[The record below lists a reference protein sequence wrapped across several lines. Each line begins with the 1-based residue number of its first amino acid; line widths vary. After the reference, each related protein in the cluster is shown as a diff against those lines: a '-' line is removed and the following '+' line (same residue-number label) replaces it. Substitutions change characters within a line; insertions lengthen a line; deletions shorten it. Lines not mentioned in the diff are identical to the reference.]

1 MGDLESITVKVM
13 ITYLPGSHQHTINPK
28 TQAFKILSGINR
40 QSNPKKSFKNLEQL
54 PQTIK
59 SQKRAFKTLS
69 VDKPARLI
77 IRLLFGFGSDS
88 VFVKLN
94 KNENKY

>member
-1 MGDLESITVKVM
+1 MNCYSSENKEFV
-13 ITYLPGSHQHTINPK
+13 
-28 TQAFKILSGINR
+28 
-40 QSNPKKSFKNLEQL
+40 
-54 PQTIK
+54 
-59 SQKRAFKTLS
+59 

-77 IRLLFGFGSDS
+77 SRLLFGFVSDPVYS

>member
-1 MGDLESITVKVM
+1 MLRGQGQSFWISLNSWNSPLDLFFPLHPFIYSV
-13 ITYLPGSHQHTINPK
+13 Y
-28 TQAFKILSGINR
+28 FDKI
-40 QSNPKKSFKNLEQL
+40 
-54 PQTIK
+54 
-59 SQKRAFKTLS
+59 